1 MPRSKEISEHLRN
14 AVIAAH
20 QSKKGYKTI
29 AKTLGLHLSTVRAIV
44 YKWRRFNT
52 TATLPRSGRP
62 AKMSQK
68 AIQQILINEVTNN
81 HRVSSE
87 DTQDQNM
94 PKCIVRDCP
103 HKTGRKLECPTVV
116 LHAFPNNLEKI
127 KQWLLQTRQDFGDLE
142 TFAIEVLEGKKSEK
156 HCLCSEHFTSDCY
169 IYQGSKVV
177 LSRDAIPTIFP
188 GGEKSGTTEECEVG
202 PPRKKYRSGTP
213 ECSIFIDA
221 LGVPSHTGHED
232 ASTQTDPHFGH
243 KDVGTKTSATLGK
256 KHASTQTKGI

>member
-1 MPRSKEISEHLRN
+1 MKNKELSKQDRDLVVEKYQSGLGYKKISRTVNIPRSTVHSIIKKWKVYGTTENLR
-14 AVIAAH
+14 
-20 QSKKGYKTI
+20 
-29 AKTLGLHLSTVRAIV
+29 RE
-44 YKWRRFNT
+44 
-52 TATLPRSGRP
+52 GRP
-62 AKMSQK
+62 PK
-68 AIQQILINEVTNN
+68 IGN
-81 HRVSSE
+81 R
-87 DTQDQNM
+87 DQNM
-94 PKCIVRDCP
+94 PKCIVKDCP
-103 HKTGRKLECPTVV
+103 HKTGRKPERPTVV
-116 LHAFPNNLEKI
+116 FHAFPNNLDKI

-169 IYQGSKVV
+169 IYQGSKVL

-202 PPRKKYRSGTP
+202 PPRKRYRSGTP
-213 ECSIFIDA
+213 EECSIFIDA
-221 LGVPSHTGHED
+221 LGIPSHTRHED